1 MLTTMH
7 TARVVIAERRLTP
20 STVTIVRREEKLPN
34 ALWLLTAMEQV
45 NHTNNHKGIVDAVML
60 VRSTIKP
67 ATISAQL
74 QIATSNPNQVTVK
87 RRADDKWGRVG
98 LSTVRVAA
106 NWSCEWLANC
116 LVGSFSLVSAGRSKK
131 GTADSEQLSGRF
143 ATGCAGDRAEVS
155 PDPK

>member
-45 NHTNNHKGIVDAVML
+45 NHTSNHKGIVDAVML
-60 VRSTIKP
+60 VRGTFKP

-74 QIATSNPNQVTVK
+74 QIATSNPNQV
-87 RRADDKWGRVG
+87 RAVSYTHLRAHETD
-98 LSTVRVAA
+98 SY
-106 NWSCEWLANC
+106 
-116 LVGSFSLVSAGRSKK
+116 LVCRL
-131 GTADSEQLSGRF
+131 L
-143 ATGCAGDRAEVS
+143 
-155 PDPK
+155 